1 MFLIFNLARFRVYPK
16 TGCKYQSLHMKKCFF
31 FFFKA
36 MITWEKDWKY
46 SSMGDGW
53 QLFLAL
59 ILTCFIFEWN
69 AHNNTVRKTRNTI
82 LFEGVCNPLFGKVE
96 LYSVILCVNINI
108 KSNCIPSWIVGLQT
122 KDVCC
127 RVFLNSPFRSFFL
140 WSNSGKHQKVFKGVD
155 EKTPAP
161 SS

>member
-1 MFLIFNLARFRVYPK
+1 MQVPVITHEEVFL
-16 TGCKYQSLHMKKCFF
+16 F

-53 QLFLAL
+53 QLFLAF

-69 AHNNTVRKTRNTI
+69 AHNNTVRKTWNNI
-82 LFEGVCNPLFGKVE
+82 LFEGVRNPPFGKVE

-108 KSNCIPSWIVGLQT
+108 KPNCTPSWTVRLQT

-127 RVFLNSPFRSFFL
+127 SVFVNSPFQSL
-140 WSNSGKHQKVFKGVD
+140 LLCSNSWKHKKVFKGVD
-155 EKTPAP
+155 EKHHPHLVNRNRLG
-161 SS
+161 